1 MGTRRK
7 KPRLTAPVMRG
18 LSEAVDVVEWYIG
31 TMDDCSREAFFGS
44 EKGKAAKDRER
55 ARQWLEQMR
64 EYRRG
69 KAERAARET
78 DNA

>member
-18 LSEAVDVVEWYIG
+18 LREALGVLEWYIG
-31 TMDDCSREAFFGS
+31 TMDDDSREALFGPD
-44 EKGKAAKDRER
+44 KGKKAKDLER
-55 ARQWLEQMR
+55 AGEWIGQMT